1 MAITS
6 VDVDKSKIEEAKQ
19 ILAVGSARE
28 AIDKSLEIVIALRHQ
43 QSVLEEMKASPLT
56 DEQRSAQVADYG
68 DPVRR

>member
-6 VDVDKSKIEEAKQ
+6 VDVDKAKIEEAKQ